1 MQGKGLMRCHQ
12 TLRLKVKDWLDE
24 NKGSIYKRVVTKEAD
39 LPALRAMA
47 EDPMSY
53 HQ

>member
-1 MQGKGLMRCHQ
+1 MRCHR
-12 TLRLKVKDWLDE
+12 TLRLKVKDWLAE
-24 NKGSIYKRVVTKEAD
+24 NKGFIYKKVITKEVD

-47 EDPMSY
+47 EDPMNY